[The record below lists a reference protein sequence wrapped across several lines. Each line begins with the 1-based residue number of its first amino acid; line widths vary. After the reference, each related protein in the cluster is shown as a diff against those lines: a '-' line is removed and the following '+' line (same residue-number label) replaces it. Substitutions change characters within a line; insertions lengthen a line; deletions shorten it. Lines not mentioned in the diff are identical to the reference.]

1 MSVSCSVLVSALEA
15 LPLLEAATQ
24 AACPLPKED
33 LAALG
38 RGQRKRSNRSMAEL
52 GERAFKRLLR
62 EGQASAADQPAG
74 LRRVVLVGAKSYGQQ
89 AGLHR

>member
-1 MSVSCSVLVSALEA
+1 M
-15 LPLLEAATQ
+15 EAATQ
-24 AACPLPKED
+24 AARPLPEED

-62 EGQASAADQPAG
+62 EGQASAADQPTG
-74 LRRVVLVGAKSYGQQ
+74 LRKVVLLGSEGARE
-89 AGLHR
+89 LEE